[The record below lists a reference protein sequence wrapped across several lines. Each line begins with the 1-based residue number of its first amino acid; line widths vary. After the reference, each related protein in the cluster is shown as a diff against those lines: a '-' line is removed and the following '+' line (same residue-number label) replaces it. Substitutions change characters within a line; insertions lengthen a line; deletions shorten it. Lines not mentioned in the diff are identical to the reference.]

1 MVSHRRADRVI
12 AQAGPG
18 TAGGAPGEGT
28 QCAFQNQGLSRDSAP
43 TCVRPE
49 GG

>member
-1 MVSHRRADRVI
+1 MASHRLDHVT
-12 AQAGPG
+12 AQPGLG
-18 TAGGAPGEGT
+18 TAGGAAVEDSRH
-28 QCAFQNQGLSRDSAP
+28 AWLIRGLSRDSAP